1 MKNSDDNNVDQVTC
15 EHALVA
21 LVVLLALLEEL
32 LGFAEMLLVPL
43 SEWSLVLPAIIIIII
58 LVIIIIITDL
68 MMVS

>member
-1 MKNSDDNNVDQVTC
+1 MEDGIYNTC

-43 SEWSLVLPAIIIIII
+43 PEWSLVLPAIVIGI
-58 LVIIIIITDL
+58 LVIIIITDL
-68 MMVS
+68 IMVS

>member
-43 SEWSLVLPAIIIIII
+43 SEWSLVLPAIIIII